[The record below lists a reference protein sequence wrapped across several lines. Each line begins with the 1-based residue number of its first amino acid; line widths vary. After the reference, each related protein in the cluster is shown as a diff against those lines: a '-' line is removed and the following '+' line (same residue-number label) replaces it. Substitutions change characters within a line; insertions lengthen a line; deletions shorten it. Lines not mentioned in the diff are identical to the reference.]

1 MSEHDEDAAR
11 GKEVFDLISLD
22 LMCPGLHAR
31 ICRGVASGGLDLGK
45 VSEPV

>member
-1 MSEHDEDAAR
+1 MVEVPDKLSE
-11 GKEVFDLISLD
+11 EVFTIISYEL
-22 LMCPGLHAR
+22 LCPGLHAR